1 MSLKWRRWWL
11 LKLRGYMKRPKKL
24 HQVFSWNCLIGS
36 AFENFHCQFCG
47 VLHAFLS
54 SCLGSDDWMSFCIP
68 PPENTNYSWMIDKA
82 SCVAKKKKRSKS
94 LVFCTICIFAV
105 DSILKLILKKIPVC
119 VMWLHI
125 FSNNHCV
132 PLATIQTALFGSQ
145 TYQFSLI
152 VLWIDFVLP
161 KSILLMF
168 VYRIVVCVMMIKTW
182 FYYFYTFTEYFAF
195 DLLAVTYV
203 FNEG

>member
-1 MSLKWRRWWL
+1 MEEMMTFEITGVYETTKEITPSLLMELSHWLSFWEFSLPVLRCLACIFVQLPRLRRLNVVLYTPAREYQLLDVWL
-11 LKLRGYMKRPKKL
+11 IRLHVLR
-24 HQVFSWNCLIGS
+24 
-36 AFENFHCQFCG
+36 
-47 VLHAFLS
+47 
-54 SCLGSDDWMSFCIP
+54 
-68 PPENTNYSWMIDKA
+68 
-82 SCVAKKKKRSKS
+82 KKKRSKS

-203 FNEG
+203 PI